1 MQLDLSCP
9 VELLGY
15 DLTEDA
21 RGVRGFVHLHNLSDK
36 PVLSFEAVITWQG
49 DGVLADIPF
58 TTGLIHA
65 APHEAFVLPIEAEAA
80 PSGHWSGLYFV
91 QVDFDGAPPWR
102 GNPKR
107 LIEVE
112 LPEKP
117 LPKELEAL
125 KRVAGPDASVRPHEA
140 EDYWVCACG
149 RANPRKS
156 PGCDRCGRSRRD
168 CMRLSRQLAEAF
180 KVELMDEPVK
190 KAGKG
195 TDSARKP
202 APRDETA
209 FHKALRARYL
219 RQKNLLIRRT
229 VTMLTA
235 AALIAL
241 IAFVWTWLIGMQQ
254 RAKDIVPPTRVEET
268 SVPSP
273 LSTLLVATT
282 PPTN

>member
-1 MQLDLSCP
+1 
-9 VELLGY
+9 VTG
-15 DLTEDA
+15 
-21 RGVRGFVHLHNLSDK
+21 
-36 PVLSFEAVITWQG
+36 FEAVITWQG
-49 DGVLADIPF
+49 DGASADIPLR
-58 TTGLIHA
+58 TALIHA

-80 PSGHWSGLYFV
+80 PNGHWSGLYFV

-180 KVELMDEPVK
+180 KAEPMDEPAKKSSKAAK
-190 KAGKG
+190 KA
-195 TDSARKP
+195 SRKP

-209 FHKALRARYL
+209 FHKALRVRYL
-219 RQKNLLIRRT
+219 RQKNL
-229 VTMLTA
+229 
-235 AALIAL
+235 
-241 IAFVWTWLIGMQQ
+241 
-254 RAKDIVPPTRVEET
+254 
-268 SVPSP
+268 
-273 LSTLLVATT
+273 
-282 PPTN
+282 